1 MNNKHLQPEDC
12 DATDFDATPI
22 SSMESLTETSCFP
35 SSLRRTGRVIARFSC
50 GAASAVATKLA
61 IEKYGDSV
69 EIYYNDTGSEHPD
82 NARFMADCEKWFGQ
96 KVNVLRSKKFA
107 NIWEVFEKR
116 RFLVSHQGAPCTS
129 EMKRIPGESV
139 WNIGDVEI
147 FGYTSDERHRLVR
160 FRLDNNERIIET
172 PLIEK
177 HLSKEDCLGML
188 ERVGIELPTMY
199 KLGFRNNNCI
209 GCVKARDNLDYWKRV
224 RKHFPEQF
232 ERTAKLERDLGTTI
246 NRITVKGVRSPI
258 FLDEIELGDPKGADP
273 KISCGLFCMSESD
286 SFTKP

>member
-1 MNNKHLQPEDC
+1 MNQ
-12 DATDFDATPI
+12 
-22 SSMESLTETSCFP
+22 SESQIFP
-35 SSLRRTGRVIARFSC
+35 RRTGKVICRFSC

-61 IEKYGDSV
+61 IEKYGEV
-69 EIYYNDTGSEHPD
+69 EIHYNDTGSEHPD

-96 KVNVLRSKKFA
+96 KVNVLKSEKFA

-139 WNIGDVEI
+139 WSIGDVEV
-147 FGYTSDERHRLVR
+147 FGYTSDETHRLKR
-160 FRLDNNERIIET
+160 FRRDNSERIIET

-177 HLSKEDCLGML
+177 HLTKEDCLGML

-209 GCVKARDNLDYWKRV
+209 DCVKARDNLDYWKRV
-224 RKHFPEQF
+224 RKHFPDQF
-232 ERTAKLERDLGTTI
+232 NRTAKLERELGTTI
-246 NRITVKGVRSPI
+246 NRVTVNKVRSPI
-258 FLDEIELGDPKGADP
+258 YLDEIEAGDPKGADP
-273 KISCGLFCMSESD
+273 QISCGLFCMSESD
-286 SFTKP
+286 SFSSDDNA